1 MKHAQLQPLVE
12 QGKLSQQAYVV
23 KPLQSDTNFCWLIAD
38 PASPLVA
45 QTDQQNNPHAGSD
58 KSHDQ
63 QETLWVLKHLRHDE
77 LSVSWDEFIQNTL
90 QAESQQLTPHLEY
103 ANPETGCLLYR
114 YSDAD
119 DLVTVD
125 WPMAQKIEC
134 LAEALVK
141 THKSNMTFA
150 PMDLYQEVNKYLY
163 MIDDINH
170 QSKFLAEM
178 AKLPAL
184 PDANYFINDDVLRP
198 AHMDL
203 SFANVLSNGE
213 ILDWEYARQTLPLV
227 DLAASAT
234 INQLNDYERQQLFT
248 AYCQLSQQQEPLET
262 FEIYCV
268 WCDLLNRIWYQVA
281 AQHSASES

>member
-1 MKHAQLQPLVE
+1 MKQATLQPLVE

-23 KPLQSDTNFCWLIAD
+23 KPLHSDTNYCWLVAD
-38 PASPLVA
+38 PASPLIE
-45 QTDQQNNPHAGSD
+45 QREPQNNQHVG
-58 KSHDQ
+58 K
-63 QETLWVLKHLRHDE
+63 ETNDVANEIRWVLKHLRHDE
-77 LSVSWDEFIQNTL
+77 LSVSWDAFIQNTL
-90 QAESQQLTPHLEY
+90 QAEAQALTPHLEY

-125 WPMAQKIEC
+125 WPKAQKIEY
-134 LAEALVK
+134 LATALVK
-141 THKSNMTFA
+141 THQSNMNFA

-184 PDANYFINDDVLRP
+184 PEANYFINDDLLRP

-234 INQLNDYERQQLFT
+234 INQFNEHERQQLFN
-248 AYCQLSQQQEPLET
+248 AYGQLSQQHESFET

-281 AQHSASES
+281 AQHLA